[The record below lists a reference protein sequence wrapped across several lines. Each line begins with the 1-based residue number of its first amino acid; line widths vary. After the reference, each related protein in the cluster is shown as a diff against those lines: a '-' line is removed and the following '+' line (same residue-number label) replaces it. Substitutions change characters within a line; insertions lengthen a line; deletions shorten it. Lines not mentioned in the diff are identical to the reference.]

1 MSEALLAGYLEE
13 LRLRRTAPATRRN
26 AVEALSRFFDHLE
39 RQRVRN
45 VRRVSEAH
53 IVGFARRLA
62 GGRTR
67 RGSPLAPSTRA
78 QYLAVVKA
86 FFRHLERTGRVL
98 RDPAQGVKLPAQG
111 RLPRALSERQARRVV
126 SAPDPWSVV
135 GRRDRAILE
144 LLYGTGLRM
153 MECVRLDLSDVDVS
167 QGVVL
172 VRDGKGRKD
181 RLVPLSGQARAALEL
196 YLQECRPE
204 LVKPLGDGALFLSRY
219 GRRLSGVALRLL
231 VRTHARRVGVEASC
245 HVLRHSCATHLLGG
259 GADIR
264 EIQKLLGHKDLT
276 TTAIYT
282 RVDVRSLAAMIRRC
296 HPRERGLQ

>member
-1 MSEALLAGYLEE
+1 
-13 LRLRRTAPATRRN
+13 
-26 AVEALSRFFDHLE
+26 
-39 RQRVRN
+39 
-45 VRRVSEAH
+45 
-53 IVGFARRLA
+53 
-62 GGRTR
+62 
-67 RGSPLAPSTRA
+67 
-78 QYLAVVKA
+78 
-86 FFRHLERTGRVL
+86 VL
-98 RDPAQGVKLPAQG
+98 
-111 RLPRALSERQARRVV
+111 
-126 SAPDPWSVV
+126 

-231 VRTHARRVGVEASC
+231 VRTHARRAGVEASC

-276 TTAIYT
+276 TTAVYT
-282 RVDVRSLAAMIRRC
+282 RVDVRALAAMIRRC
-296 HPRERGLQ
+296 HPRERDRGLK